1 MVTLWQSHFL
11 PAMNVR
17 HFVDPGSGYYLFLS
31 SSVRDENILPSVRGS
46 EMGKD
51 DNKYISSQC
60 ETVISC
66 MAAGIYLQQTFLPPT
81 NVLVT
86 DIYLLYSEFYR

>member
-1 MVTLWQSHFL
+1 
-11 PAMNVR
+11 MNVR

-31 SSVRDENILPSVRGS
+31 SSVRDENILPSVLGS

-51 DNKYISSQC
+51 DNKNISSQC
-60 ETVISC
+60 ETAVISC

-81 NVLVT
+81 NIFVT
-86 DIYLLYSEFYR
+86 DIYKTVILQIDWVNIFFERTF

>member
-11 PAMNVR
+11 PVLNVR

-51 DNKYISSQC
+51 DNKN
-60 ETVISC
+60 
-66 MAAGIYLQQTFLPPT
+66 IYS
-81 NVLVT
+81 V
-86 DIYLLYSEFYR
+86 